1 MCGRNVPSGMNGA
14 FLQHG
19 KEGFGQDRRAQM
31 GKLSFL
37 TAEGYVCS
45 SVLRAKAR
53 GKELM
58 AWFVP
63 GRAKSSTGFE
73 GPLI

>member
-1 MCGRNVPSGMNGA
+1 
-14 FLQHG
+14 
-19 KEGFGQDRRAQM
+19 M